1 MTHAGGEVDI
11 EGFEQ
16 LVLAHLASLYNLAR
30 WLAGDEHEAHDLVQ
44 ETVLKALRARSQL
57 RGDSARPWL
66 MSILR
71 NAFFS
76 ARRAPGEHREDHVE
90 YDEALHGDA
99 GVSQALDPE
108 LLAARR
114 NDRDAVN
121 AALARLPAAYR
132 EVIVLKEIEEMSYK
146 DIAHVAGIPIGTV
159 MSRLA
164 RGRRLLASNLQDTT
178 MGGSDG
184 LHRVPHTAAK
194 LH

>member
-1 MTHAGGEVDI
+1 MAHDEGGNDI
-11 EGFEQ
+11 EAFETR
-16 LVLAHLASLYNLAR
+16 VLAHLASLYNLAR
-30 WLAGDEHEAHDLVQ
+30 WLSGDEHDAHDLVQ
-44 ETVLKALRARSQL
+44 ETVLKALRARDQL
-57 RGDSARPWL
+57 RGDDPRPWL

-90 YDEALHGDA
+90 YDDALHGDA
-99 GVSQALDPE
+99 ALAQALNPE
-108 LLAARR
+108 VLAARGD
-114 NDRDAVN
+114 DRAAVN

-132 EVIVLKEIEEMSYK
+132 EVIILKEIEDMSYK

-164 RGRRLLASNLQDTT
+164 RGRRLLAAHLQNSNL
-178 MGGSDG
+178 GGSDG
-184 LHRVPHTAAK
+184 VHRVPHAAAK